1 MHARPSLVARV
12 EGSQATGARRGESGA
27 RGSNAARPRA
37 STRADPR
44 ATMKKPAAKAAKA
57 AKAAP
62 KAKAKAE
69 KKKPAPQMPF
79 RGYWDDKEEQALRDA
94 VQKHG
99 IGAWEKMRHDAD
111 FKVLKCVP
119 PPLSAADTKSLCT
132 HGAWSVNRELTS
144 RSGRLASLRVGSET
158 FPRLDPSPLLAPSAR
173 AARDRARSP
182 RSTVADRSPPSRIS
196 ERAVAGAGRA
206 CN

>member
-1 MHARPSLVARV
+1 MLRARAEMCTRAVARR
-12 EGSQATGARRGESGA
+12 SRRGIAGDRGASGRVGRA
-27 RGSNAARPRA
+27 RIERGEA
-37 STRADPR
+37 SRVRRADPR

-119 PPLSAADTKSLCT
+119 SPAPREIALHPRRVVREPRIDESFGATRVPPR
-132 HGAWSVNRELTS
+132 GF
-144 RSGRLASLRVGSET
+144 ET
-158 FPRLDPSPLLAPSAR
+158 FPRLDPSLLPAPSAR
-173 AARDRARSP
+173 ARARSRAI
-182 RSTVADRSPPSRIS
+182 RSIDRR
-196 ERAVAGAGRA
+196 
-206 CN
+206 

>member
-1 MHARPSLVARV
+1 
-12 EGSQATGARRGESGA
+12 
-27 RGSNAARPRA
+27 
-37 STRADPR
+37 
-44 ATMKKPAAKAAKA
+44 MKKPAAKAAKA

-119 PPLSAADTKSLCT
+119 PPSRGRHEIALHPRRVVREPRIDESFGATRVPPRGFGNFPAARP
-132 HGAWSVNRELTS
+132 V
-144 RSGRLASLRVGSET
+144 
-158 FPRLDPSPLLAPSAR
+158 PSPR
-173 AARDRARSP
+173 AERACGARSRAIP
-182 RSTVADRSPPSRIS
+182 SIDRR
-196 ERAVAGAGRA
+196 
-206 CN
+206 